1 MSLLNERALSSDPLG
16 ASREDE
22 DPSGLYRSATEAFED
37 ISSKPRG
44 ISQPGIQVADA
55 SGGMSWREQLGA
67 LQKAAPVASAVA
79 ASALEPSSGGWR
91 DQLRAIEA
99 PPAKEQGN
107 FSRGFEVSGKQ
118 LKQTAFGTVALVG
131 DTVGSDT
138 LKDWGLKGYQEA
150 AKEVQKISKETD
162 SFTTAFEK
170 GELGQWL
177 SYSSG
182 YLVGQVAELGA
193 ASIAGAVAGSFAAP
207 GAGSVAGA
215 VAGAVEKGAV
225 QTGVKTFVGK
235 MIDKQLAANV
245 ARGMSQEAAA
255 SAAVKSVYGK
265 IGATTA
271 NTFLNATQEL
281 GSIYGDAVEEA
292 ALTGKEYSLGRV
304 WLAGVAA
311 TAVDS
316 WADSVG
322 LGKLVG
328 AAGGDKAIR
337 GVAMEALKGGFREG
351 MTEGVQTAIERWGA
365 DKDTTSKEAFREYI
379 DSAAVGILGGGV
391 AGGASGAINKITSG
405 DTKTD
410 KGGSAP
416 GESSDISKG
425 TGDKSQPQISA
436 PVGIE
441 KQELLRTIQNMDAM
455 AYLYDSGDEQQK
467 QAIEKAVQR
476 ANLIAEFNEAKGNVD
491 AIRAGESQLAAEP
504 LFVDTLRNALETF
517 GNTLPQGGKVKFAP
531 RVNEPPP
538 SQFDQGDAE
547 QLADMAPADQNKS
560 GLVNKTATSVEGG
573 TGKSIPTTS
582 DVRVAMNLGQE
593 IGRGG
598 NAVVFDLPF
607 TNFVIRVPNGA
618 DVPSLMDVVQPV
630 SDPFDGR
637 NFGQPIA
644 TVGGVQILRRQE
656 GTPAGLTNY
665 RSLTQQEA
673 DAQYL
678 GALKKAASLPQS
690 AYDQFANDLQFL
702 NEKGANFDPSKSNN
716 VLIDTTKKQFN
727 LVDINQKGGGSY
739 KNSFSDMVITLLGN
753 TYASKY
759 KGDPAVVNALRKS
772 IYEKSVAAAK
782 QAGLKIDESDSS
794 VAYSRKLAGIDDGIR
809 FSRTS
814 KKVTVS
820 DLPEALTKVMG
831 ALANTGVTNFVDVSA
846 EVMKRMRA
854 SQDWSAMAGNVTPSM
869 LRVAYNKLS
878 FPEKQS
884 EQEVAAV
891 TTKQLRDAV
900 TAAVKP
906 AADLDV
912 NEEAKQVD
920 LKILEENRTLEQNL
934 DKNWSKRSVPA
945 SEVPALLAD
954 IDSKPD
960 TTAAFDR
967 LEELKKKQKELLEEQ
982 REEAKFSKPK
992 AGEEAIAEPTTDEEV
1007 LNTYFKKTKDNTNRK
1022 PLAVSKRTPAIKRAL
1037 AKMSQADQKEALLT
1051 LGGKTDEEL
1060 AKTEA
1065 NLIKY
1070 EENQAKR
1077 EAEKGKGKNLELDV
1091 TQSQPELIAEKF
1103 ANKVKDLLAMRQETS
1118 FFRDTLQQMQ
1128 DALTEL
1134 DKALRN
1140 RKTIREG
1147 GKTFQAVDLTDEHAY
1162 LWSEGQGFNIPKNL
1176 PEEKALALRRKLVD
1190 QIREMQQQS
1199 IKGQADLFLNSIA
1212 RLDYELSL
1220 ARNEA
1225 LRDGIPQDA
1234 VDRVYTPAR
1243 ELLVNIRNEFKG
1255 KPAGTRSSD
1264 VAESAISD
1272 AIQGDFFEQDLAA
1285 RKIVE
1290 GLRAERPEDRLS
1302 PIDAVKSA
1310 MRGMRDGSFTF
1321 GDLIRVLR
1329 ESGTDAPH
1337 QFYSVSGHI
1346 AMQTRM
1352 LEHVKANGF
1361 STGARLNWLRSMDS
1375 AVTRFPELLDGNTFT
1390 DGEKLQYEQWKE
1402 TRQAIQDRRKV
1413 DEVMQ
1418 YSNDIEQAFPGL
1430 LFNDYTL
1437 ARLRSEDSIPADKLA
1452 ALKDTVGDL
1461 QQAWFQ
1467 DVAFALH
1474 TRPDLRVQI
1483 ESAIKPEEMTEFRE
1497 WLNKKE
1503 REVQQEAK
1511 LIAKMPYFQAL
1522 RGLPGIGIDE
1532 KGEPVNK
1539 AQYNK
1544 FYAQIANAQLDELP
1558 SIMANAEMIGDVL
1571 RTSDTDQRNLE
1582 ARLADFMDDAVM
1594 QDGLAAGDYQL
1605 EIDGSMG
1612 RESSSINSDESV
1624 EDLANEDTGFDF
1636 NDEYGDDYDPV
1647 RLRRGFFGGVLTA
1660 ANVQAHVARITAGWK
1675 SAPQIQVI
1683 QNAAMLPEPLRT
1695 KVLERLGPNMGA
1707 KGVFDSETGQ
1717 VYLFSDML
1725 AGEADTEFTLFHEVY
1740 GHLGLRAFL
1749 GAKFDTFLMNM
1760 YNAYPRIK
1768 AEVDAVMQAEGL
1780 PLLEA
1785 IDEVISD
1792 FAGKGQQIP
1801 AVKAWIGKIIAG
1813 LRQLGFERVAN
1824 WMAKQTNA
1832 ELAFYLKGAQE
1843 SARDG
1848 GFTVMD
1854 GAPAQIRLA
1863 EERLPYE
1870 LFSLK
1875 GDTTAAYA
1883 RFNPVTQTWAVFK
1896 ATGDDIRSGYN
1907 AVVMDKYEDVLE
1919 FMRKAGYVER
1929 RKRSGAFVDD
1939 KLPGDMPKLAAVT
1952 DITGMKRWMRDMIT
1966 RYQNEYKPVFDV
1978 VDYLKAQGRLTDRM
1992 DVKTALLLYERK
2004 TGAVIEHFRRNYV
2017 EPIMKLVNE
2026 AKEQGADYELINRF
2040 LLARHAEERNKQ
2052 IARVNPKLQDGGS
2065 GMTTAEAKAFLKSL
2079 ENNPAFDTLQEIGR
2093 MTDKMS
2099 DQKLKYQVN
2108 TGMITMK
2115 QANSMRAAY
2124 KNYVNLSGLKEGL
2137 DGFDD
2142 PSRLAGGSKF
2152 NVKGKEQR
2160 AMGRESE
2167 ATDILGRTILGM
2179 EAALIRG
2186 QKNLVAQRV
2195 LALVEANYDPNF
2207 AVVNEIAYKKI
2218 IGEDG
2223 MVTEQEDA
2231 EYIRRKDVMVAKI
2244 NGIPATIRF
2253 KDTERGSFADAIHGM
2268 VYPPDSS
2275 PWLAKLG
2282 QFNQILGQ
2290 MLTTWNPAWV
2300 AINFTRDVQTMY
2312 FNAASDGRITKAQAA
2327 QMVKA
2332 LPGAIKT
2339 ALYMASNGKLNI
2351 NVDPEMVR
2359 IYNEMKRAGGLTS
2372 FLNRKDLEE
2381 QVNEIHQMLGER
2393 TKAQKVGD
2401 KFKGILN
2408 LMEYMTL
2415 PMEIAPRLAAYKIV
2429 RDNGFT
2435 ADQAAVFSGEI
2446 TVNFNMRGSVKE
2458 MRQLFL
2464 FFNPAVQGSA
2474 KMVSLARN
2482 NPARLSGYAFA
2493 FAGLGAMA
2501 NLIARAAGDDD
2512 EAGRSDLDKVP
2523 VYKRATSIVIAPDVP
2538 GGAIPIPYGWN
2549 AFYAFGHFMMDS
2561 ILGVQPL
2568 DVTAKRIAKTAFEAY
2583 TPLGTA
2589 GLDSKSM
2596 VGTVLKGVSP
2606 TATLPIVEWVMNEN
2620 RYGAP
2625 IRKEGDQFGGAVLPD
2640 SQMAFRSVSPISK
2653 SIAEGLNEVTGGN
2666 KYKAGALDIN
2676 PAAIDFIIG
2685 SYTPGLI
2692 NETYKGAS
2700 TAARIARGEEV
2711 KNTPL
2716 PLIDRFTAKTPDGF
2730 DAGAFRRAKEM
2741 IETRYNE
2748 YKNMPELRDE
2758 IRSEVPGLMRAHAVV
2773 ASTTQEIR
2781 ELRSRLAK
2789 IEKSDN
2795 MSEAEKVERLNLTR
2809 EREKALY
2816 NRAVKAVMDAG
2827 PEFKQA
2833 VMAAD

>member
-1 MSLLNERALSSDPLG
+1 MAMFDDQGGFGLRLFKSSDEAYKKDVVPK
-16 ASREDE
+16 ANTQP
-22 DPSGLYRSATEAFED
+22 DPNDPYSAFAGD
-37 ISSKPRG
+37 
-44 ISQPGIQVADA
+44 
-55 SGGMSWREQLGA
+55 
-67 LQKAAPVASAVA
+67 
-79 ASALEPSSGGWR
+79 ASALAFSADDPYSAFA
-91 DQLRAIEA
+91 DA
-99 PPAKEQGN
+99 PAPAAKKAEQGN

-118 LKQTAFGTVALVG
+118 LKQTAYGTAALIG
-131 DTVGSDT
+131 DTVGAT
-138 LKDWGLKGYQEA
+138 GLKDWGLKGYQDA
-150 AKEVQKISKETD
+150 AKEVQSISKESD
-162 SFTTAFEK
+162 SFTAAFEK

-193 ASIAGAVAGSFAAP
+193 ASIAGAVAGSVVAP
-207 GAGSVAGA
+207 GGGTLAGA
-215 VAGAVEKGAV
+215 VTGAVEKGAV

-235 MIDKQLAANV
+235 MLDKQLAANV

-255 SAAVKSVYGK
+255 SAAIKSVYGK

-292 ALTGKEYSLGRV
+292 ALQGKEYSLGKV
-304 WLAGVAA
+304 WLAGIAA

-365 DKDTTSKEAFREYI
+365 DKHLDSKEAFREYI

-391 AGGASGAINKITSG
+391 SGGVTGGLNKITSG
-405 DTKTD
+405 GDEKK
-410 KGGSAP
+410 KGGPAP
-416 GESSDISKG
+416 GETSEITTG
-425 TGDKSQPQISA
+425 GDKSQPQIES

-441 KQELLRTIQNMDAM
+441 KKELLRTMKNMDAM
-455 AYLYDSGDEQQK
+455 AYLYDSGDQAQK
-467 QAIEKAVQR
+467 ESIEKAIQR
-476 ANLIAEFNEAKGNVD
+476 ANLIAEFNAAKGNVE
-491 AIRAGESQLAAEP
+491 AIRAGESQLANEP
-504 LFVDTLRNALETF
+504 MFVETLRNALDTF
-517 GNTLPQGGKVKFAP
+517 GNTLPQGGRVKMAP
-531 RVNEPPP
+531 RVNEAPP
-538 SQFDQGDAE
+538 SQFDQD
-547 QLADMAPADQNKS
+547 
-560 GLVNKTATSVEGG
+560 
-573 TGKSIPTTS
+573 TTETKPQKPLE
-582 DVRVAMNLGQE
+582 RVAALLRGDETLGE
-593 IGRGG
+593 DMR
-598 NAVVFDLPF
+598 NDPLVARLVAYSALVFK
-607 TNFVIRVPNGA
+607 NEK
-618 DVPSLMDVVQPV
+618 V
-630 SDPFDGR
+630 SDPRTWTPEESAAYKQGAEAFSKVRGYTDEQIQQYKTYQDLIRQVQEKYGQDAIFDVE
-637 NFGQPIA
+637 NPF
-644 TVGGVQILRRQE
+644 VQ
-656 GTPAGLTNY
+656 
-665 RSLTQQEA
+665 
-673 DAQYL
+673 
-678 GALKKAASLPQS
+678 KAAFD
-690 AYDQFANDLQFL
+690 AIYG
-702 NEKGANFDPSKSNN
+702 KGAHAAQEKLHSDAK
-716 VLIDTTKKQFN
+716 VK
-727 LVDINQKGGGSY
+727 VDLEERRKERL
-739 KNSFSDMVITLLGN
+739 DMLQT
-753 TYASKY
+753 A
-759 KGDPAVVNALRKS
+759 
-772 IYEKSVAAAK
+772 
-782 QAGLKIDESDSS
+782 
-794 VAYSRKLAGIDDGIR
+794 DDGIR
-809 FSRTS
+809 FSRTQ

-820 DLPEALTKVMG
+820 DLPAALTKVMG
-831 ALANTGVTNFVDVSA
+831 SLAQTGVHNFLDMSA

-854 SQDWSAMAGNVTPSM
+854 SEGWRDMAKNVTPSM
-869 LRVAYNKLS
+869 LRNAYNQLS
-878 FPEKQS
+878 FAEKQTA
-884 EQEVAAV
+884 EQVAAV
-891 TTKQLRDAV
+891 STKELRDAV
-900 TAAVKP
+900 AAATTQV
-906 AADLDV
+906 ADTQLDV
-912 NEEAKQVD
+912 NAEAKQVD
-920 LKILEENRTLEQNL
+920 LAILKENQTLEKNL
-934 DKNWSKRSVPA
+934 DQDWSKRKVAPSDVPA
-945 SEVPALLAD
+945 VLAE
-954 IDSKPD
+954 IDKKPEA
-960 TTAAFDR
+960 TEAFDR
-967 LEELKKKQKELLEEQ
+967 LEDLKTKQKDLLEEQ
-982 REEAKFSKPK
+982 RQEAKFAKPK
-992 AGEEAIAEPTTDEEV
+992 KGEDTDQISDEEV
-1007 LNTYFKKTKDNTNRK
+1007 LDTYFVAGTPKKPNRK
-1022 PLAVSKRTPAIKRAL
+1022 PLPAAKVTPAIRRTL
-1037 AKMSQADQKEALLT
+1037 SKMSAANQKEALLA
-1051 LGGKTDEEL
+1051 LGDKTDEEL

-1065 NLIKY
+1065 NLIKF

-1077 EAEKGKGKNLELDV
+1077 EAEKQKGKNLELDV
-1091 TQSQPELIAEKF
+1091 ETSQPDLVAVKF
-1103 ANKVKDLLAMRQETS
+1103 AKRVKDLLAMRNETK
-1118 FFRDTLQQMQ
+1118 FFRDTLKQMQ

-1134 DKALRN
+1134 DKSLRKS
-1140 RKTIREG
+1140 KTIRED
-1147 GKTFQAVDLTDEHAY
+1147 GKTFKAVDLTDEHAY

-1176 PEEKALALRRKLVD
+1176 PEEKVLELRRKLVD

-1225 LRDGIPQDA
+1225 LRDGIPMDE
-1234 VDRVYTPAR
+1234 VDKVYTPAR

-1255 KPAGTRSSD
+1255 KPEGTRTSEE
-1264 VAESAISD
+1264 AESAISD
-1272 AIQGDFFEQDLAA
+1272 AIQGDFFEKDLAV
-1285 RKIVE
+1285 RKLIE
-1290 GLRAERPEDRLS
+1290 GLTSKELS
-1302 PIDAVKSA
+1302 PVDAVKAA
-1310 MRGMRDGSFTF
+1310 MQGIRDGSFTY
-1321 GDLIRVLR
+1321 GDLLAVLR
-1329 ESGTDAPH
+1329 ERGVDAPL
-1337 QFYSVSGHI
+1337 QLFSVSGHI
-1346 AMQTRM
+1346 AMQKRM
-1352 LEHVKANGF
+1352 LDHMKENGF

-1375 AVTRFPELLDGNTFT
+1375 LVTRIPQMLEGGKFT
-1390 DGEKLQYEQWKE
+1390 DGEKLQYQEWKNA
-1402 TRQAIQDRRKV
+1402 RDAINARRKV

-1418 YSNDIEQAFPGL
+1418 YSNDMEEAFPGL

-1437 ARLRSEDSIPADKLA
+1437 ARLRNETNIPADKLA

-1461 QQAWFQ
+1461 EEAWFQ
-1467 DVAFALH
+1467 DVAFALQ
-1474 TRPDLRVQI
+1474 TRPDMRTQI
-1483 ESAIKPEEMTEFRE
+1483 EAAIEPTEMAEFRK
-1497 WLNKKE
+1497 WLEKYE
-1503 REVQQEAK
+1503 RAVVQESK
-1511 LIAKMPYFQAL
+1511 VIAKIPYFQAL
-1522 RGLPGIGIDE
+1522 RSLPGIGI
-1532 KGEPVNK
+1532 GEDGTPVNK
-1539 AQYNK
+1539 TQYDK
-1544 FYAQIANAQLDELP
+1544 FFAEIANAQLDELP
-1558 SIMANAEMIGDVL
+1558 KIIANAERVGNAVKV
-1571 RTSDTDQRNLE
+1571 SQTDSRNLE
-1582 ARLADFMDDAVM
+1582 ARLAEFLDESVLED
-1594 QDGLAAGDYQL
+1594 QLEAGEYSL

-1612 RESSSINSDESV
+1612 RDVGAINSDESV
-1624 EDLANEDTGFDF
+1624 EDLANEDAGFDF
-1636 NDEYGDDYDPV
+1636 SDEYGDDVDEL
-1647 RLRRGFFGGVLTA
+1647 RMRRGFFGGVLTTA
-1660 ANVQAHVARITAGWK
+1660 QVQAHVARITSTWK
-1675 SAPQIQVI
+1675 TAPQIEVV
-1683 QNAAMLPEPLRT
+1683 QNAAMLPEPLRSR
-1695 KVLERLGPNMGA
+1695 VLERLGPNMGA
-1707 KGVFDSETGQ
+1707 KGLFDSETGM

-1725 AGEADTEFTLFHEVY
+1725 AGNADTEFTLFHEVY

-1749 GAKFDTFLMNM
+1749 GPKFDSFLNNM

-1768 AEVDAVMQAEGL
+1768 AEVDAIMESEGL

-1813 LRQLGFERVAN
+1813 LRSLGLNRVAD
-1824 WMAKQTNA
+1824 WMAKQTTA
-1832 ELAFYLKGAQE
+1832 ELAYYLKGAQE
-1843 SARDG
+1843 TAKNG
-1848 GFTVMD
+1848 GYNVFD
-1854 GAPAQIRLA
+1854 GAPAAIRLA

-1875 GDTTAAYA
+1875 GDTTTAYA
-1883 RFNPVTQTWAVFK
+1883 RFNPVTQTWSVFK
-1896 ATGDDIRSGYN
+1896 ATGNDIRDGYT
-1907 AVVMDKYEDVLE
+1907 AVVMDEYTDVLE

-1939 KLPGDMPKLAAVT
+1939 KLPGDMPTMSAIT

-2004 TGAVIEHFRRNYV
+2004 TGAVVEHFRRNYV
-2017 EPIMKLVNE
+2017 EPIMKLVGE
-2026 AKEQGADYELINRF
+2026 AKEQGADYEMINRF

-2052 IARVNPKLQDGGS
+2052 IARVNPKMPDGGS
-2065 GMTTAEAKAFLKSL
+2065 GMTTAEAKTFLASL
-2079 ENNPAFDTLQEIGR
+2079 RNNPALSTLQEIGR

-2108 TGMITMK
+2108 TGMITIK
-2115 QANSMRAAY
+2115 QANAQRAAY

-2195 LALVEANYDPNF
+2195 LAMVEANYDPNF
-2207 AVVNEIAYKKI
+2207 AVVNEIAYKKM

-2223 MVTEQEDA
+2223 MVTEQEDPD
-2231 EYIRRKDVMVAKI
+2231 YIRRKDVMVAKI
-2244 NGIPATIRF
+2244 NGIPVTIRF

-2339 ALYMASNGKLNI
+2339 ALYMASNGKLNL

-2359 IYNEMKRAGGLTS
+2359 IYNEMKLSGGLTS

-2401 KFKGILN
+2401 KFKDILN

-2415 PMEIAPRLAAYKIV
+2415 PMEIAPRLAAYKVV

-2435 ADQAAVFSGEI
+2435 AEQAAVFSGEI

-2482 NPARLSGYAFA
+2482 NPGRLTGYAFA

-2512 EAGRSDLDKVP
+2512 EAGRNALDKVP

-2549 AFYAFGHFMMDS
+2549 AFYSFGHFMVDS
-2561 ILGVQPL
+2561 MLGVQPL

-2589 GLDSKSM
+2589 GLDSKSA

-2625 IRKEGDQFGGAVLPD
+2625 IRKEGDQFGGAALPD

-2653 SIAEGLNEVTGGN
+2653 SIAEGLNEITGGN
-2666 KYKAGALDIN
+2666 KYKAGAIDIN

-2685 SYTPGLI
+2685 SYMPGLI
-2692 NETYKGAS
+2692 NEGYKTAS

-2716 PLIDRFTAKTPDGF
+2716 PLIDRFTAKTPEGF
-2730 DAGAFRRAKEM
+2730 DAGAFRRAKEL
-2741 IETRYNE
+2741 IETSYNE
-2748 YKNMPELRDE
+2748 YKNVPER
-2758 IRSEVPGLMRAHAVV
+2758 RSEIIAESPGLLRAHAIV
-2773 ASTTQEIR
+2773 ASTTQQIR
-2781 ELRSRLAK
+2781 EVRASLAA
-2789 IEKSDN
+2789 IEKNSGFT
-2795 MSEAEKVERLNLTR
+2795 EAEKVDRLNKTR
-2809 EREKALY
+2809 ARETALY

-2827 PEFKQA
+2827 PEFKEA

>member
-55 SGGMSWREQLGA
+55 SGGMSWREQLGS

-131 DTVGSDT
+131 DTGGSDT

-304 WLAGVAA
+304 WLAGIAA

-416 GESSDISKG
+416 GESLDISKG

-538 SQFDQGDAE
+538 SQFDQDDAE
-547 QLADMAPADQNKS
+547 QLASMAPADTNKAGMITKASVPMVQNTNQD
-560 GLVNKTATSVEGG
+560 LEIIDPVDTSV
-573 TGKSIPTTS
+573 TQTTNTAPASNNRPTIE
-582 DVRVAMNLGQE
+582 DYLN
-593 IGRGG
+593 
-598 NAVVFDLPF
+598 
-607 TNFVIRVPNGA
+607 
-618 DVPSLMDVVQPV
+618 
-630 SDPFDGR
+630 DPTAASQKF
-637 NFGQPIA
+637 
-644 TVGGVQILRRQE
+644 
-656 GTPAGLTNY
+656 
-665 RSLTQQEA
+665 
-673 DAQYL
+673 
-678 GALKKAASLPQS
+678 KAATGQ
-690 AYDQFANDLQFL
+690 
-702 NEKGANFDPSKSNN
+702 
-716 VLIDTTKKQFN
+716 
-727 LVDINQKGGGSY
+727 
-739 KNSFSDMVITLLGN
+739 
-753 TYASKY
+753 
-759 KGDPAVVNALRKS
+759 
-772 IYEKSVAAAK
+772 
-782 QAGLKIDESDSS
+782 
-794 VAYSRKLAGIDDGIR
+794 DDGIR
-809 FSRTS
+809 FSRTA

-820 DLPEALTKVMG
+820 DLPDALTKVMG

-954 IDSKPD
+954 IDSKPE

-992 AGEEAIAEPTTDEEV
+992 AGEEANAEPTTDEEV

-1070 EENQAKR
+1070 EENQANR

-1091 TQSQPELIAEKF
+1091 TQSQPDLIAEKF

-1290 GLRAERPEDRLS
+1290 GLKDTRPGSRLS
-1302 PIDAVKSA
+1302 PMDAVKSA
-1310 MRGMRDGSFTF
+1310 MQGMRDGSFTF
-1321 GDLIRVLR
+1321 GDLMRVLR
-1329 ESGTDAPH
+1329 ESGTDAPN
-1337 QFYSVSGHI
+1337 QLYSVSGHI

-1352 LEHVKANGF
+1352 LDHVKANGF

-1474 TRPDLRVQI
+1474 TRPELRVQI
-1483 ESAIKPEEMTEFRE
+1483 EAAIKPEEMTEFRE

-1558 SIMANAEMIGDVL
+1558 SIMANAEMVGDVL

-1749 GAKFDTFLMNM
+1749 GAKFDTFLKNM

-1768 AEVDAVMQAEGL
+1768 AEVDAIMESEGL

-1801 AVKAWIGKIIAG
+1801 AVKAWIGKILAG
-1813 LRQLGFERVAN
+1813 LREIGLGRVAD

-1896 ATGDDIRSGYN
+1896 AMGDDIRSGYN
-1907 AVVMDKYEDVLE
+1907 AVVMEKYEDVLE

-2312 FNAASDGRITKAQAA
+2312 FNAASDSRITKAQAA

-2393 TKAQKVGD
+2393 TKVQKVGD

-2482 NPARLSGYAFA
+2482 NPGRLSGYAFA

-2666 KYKAGALDIN
+2666 KYKAGAIDIN

-2700 TAARIARGEEV
+2700 TAARIARGEDV

-2833 VMAAD
+2833 VLAAD